1 MALNTGINSLDAGAP
16 DIKYTGTEG
25 PQDPRTAGVSDYL
38 QYVQAMHALNQ
49 DPMPIDIFHSLEG
62 IMSLQDMVNMGSPE
76 KRAQGGRIG
85 YANGGL
91 KNIQGKDHMLA
102 YITPG
107 EASSLQNM
115 GGQKVMTPEGIFA
128 YPPPGER
135 GGGGYMGGG
144 GGGGNGHAHPGI
156 ASTYSAPAPAP
167 APPGEKG
174 GPGYVTPQEKR
185 EQDKARDEERAK
197 IREEARTKK
206 APKTKTTPKA
216 ERVPDFVKQ
225 IIAPPVTPKDER
237 VPDFVKD
244 IIEPKIDIGFQEE
257 LRKQKIAR
265 DLKIKQQ
272 DPRYGQFFRP
282 TPVVE
287 KPQGIMSSLLGKG
300 KNIAGNMAKQ
310 FALSKLGLG
319 FLNPFVG
326 IASLFG
332 FDPIGSLMA
341 NMANMSKGP
350 GTKTTGQLD
359 DIRGGGDGQVQ
370 APANVIQA
378 SIQKFRPTDQ
388 QTSQM
393 AEIQRKRDI
402 LQGYADK
409 KGLNEQG
416 MNTLAQM
423 NQLISQYQADP
434 RSIYG

>member
-1 MALNTGINSLDAGAP
+1 M
-16 DIKYTGTEG
+16 
-25 PQDPRTAGVSDYL
+25 
-38 QYVQAMHALNQ
+38 
-49 DPMPIDIFHSLEG
+49 IDKSTRQHYAI
-62 IMSLQDMVNMGSPE
+62 
-76 KRAQGGRIG
+76 QGGG
-85 YANGGL
+85 PNYL
-91 KNIQGKDHMLA
+91 GKQKMVTAPKKWKSSPDHEPAELA
-102 YITPG
+102 YITKKEKDILLDLNLYGSLKNGKPNRG
-107 EASSLQNM
+107 PSGIISLQGDM
-115 GGQKVMTPEGIFA
+115 GSI
-128 YPPPGER
+128 
-135 GGGGYMGGG
+135 GGG
-144 GGGGNGHAHPGI
+144 GGGGGGGGRDRWDWSP
-156 ASTYSAPAPAP
+156 APAPAP
-167 APPGEKG
+167 APTQSPQASRAREEKAIAD
-174 GPGYVTPQEKR
+174 EARANIR
-185 EQDKARDEERAK
+185 EQAMAK
-197 IREEARTKK
+197 TMTPK
-206 APKTKTTPKA
+206 APKAAPTTTRDERIPDFVREIIAPTVTPKD

-225 IIAPPVTPKDER
+225 IIAPTITPKDERVPDFVKEIIAPTITPKDER